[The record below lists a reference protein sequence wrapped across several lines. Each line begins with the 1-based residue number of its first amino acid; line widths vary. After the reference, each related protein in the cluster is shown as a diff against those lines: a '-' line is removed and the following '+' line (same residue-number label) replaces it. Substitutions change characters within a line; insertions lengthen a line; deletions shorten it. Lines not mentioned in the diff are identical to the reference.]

1 VAIGPGRATLGAV
14 PWSKLPTPDARGE
27 ESDPA
32 TLPQLIDAV
41 LAGMG
46 APKADAIV
54 AVHEHWNAIV
64 GDELAGR
71 AQPLAIEDGCLRV
84 GVDSAAWASH
94 LRWSEREIVGRVE
107 RLVGAGVVTSVSTRI
122 LRR

>member
-1 VAIGPGRATLGAV
+1 M
-14 PWSKLPTPDARGE
+14 PWSRLPTSDATGDGPE
-27 ESDPA
+27 PSA
-32 TLPQLIDAV
+32 LPRLLDAV

-46 APKADAIV
+46 APKAEAIIS
-54 AVHEHWNAIV
+54 VHEGWNGIV
-64 GDELAGR
+64 GDELAGH

-84 GVDSAAWASH
+84 GVDSPAWASH
-94 LRWSEREIVGRVE
+94 LRWSEREILGRID

>member
-1 VAIGPGRATLGAV
+1 M
-14 PWSKLPTPDARGE
+14 PWSKLPTSDGFGDEP
-27 ESDPA
+27 DPA
-32 TLPQLIDAV
+32 TLPQLLDTV

-46 APKADAIV
+46 APKADAII
-54 AVHEHWNAIV
+54 AIHEGWSTVV
-64 GDELAGR
+64 GDELADH

-84 GVDSAAWASH
+84 GVDSPAWASH
-94 LRWSEREIVGRVE
+94 LRWSEREIVHRVD